1 MNTDKLRRKLL
12 MAAALMALLLATAC
26 AGRNELQSA
35 DGQALVEQGNAYM
48 TCLKDSDFGCAYA
61 LMSPFAQRLEDM
73 AARLAEGVVD
83 LDTVLKTYGPRVSDW
98 AFDRAEFSTRDGRTI
113 GSLEGKVQYADGKRG
128 TVSLDF
134 EMSDGAWKVR
144 ASNLHYRT
152 GGIVLGLGK

>member
-1 MNTDKLRRKLL
+1 
-12 MAAALMALLLATAC
+12 
-26 AGRNELQSA
+26 
-35 DGQALVEQGNAYM
+35 
-48 TCLKDSDFGCAYA
+48 
-61 LMSPFAQRLEDM
+61 M